1 MITII
6 NIYKN
11 RRIKVMESNETPL
24 ENQEKEEKGL
34 EKGMVDG
41 WRLIISEKDLEK
53 IRAEKN

>member
-1 MITII
+1 
-6 NIYKN
+6 
-11 RRIKVMESNETPL
+11 MESNETPL